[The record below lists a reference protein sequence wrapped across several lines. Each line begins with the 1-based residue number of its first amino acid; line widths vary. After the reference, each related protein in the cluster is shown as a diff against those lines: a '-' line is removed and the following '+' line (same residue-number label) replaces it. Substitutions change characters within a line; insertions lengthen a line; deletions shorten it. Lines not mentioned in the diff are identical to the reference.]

1 MNSLLIV
8 GTKVTQG
15 PNTKN
20 TTHRVGVTT
29 TGFTQQ
35 TTQVFNTYKA
45 SVLALYKQIIKLYP
59 VSTGSTTSIT
69 SLAKASIIKTTG
81 CGRMEWI

>member
-8 GTKVTQG
+8 GTKVTRG
-15 PNTKN
+15 TNTEN
-20 TTHRVGVTT
+20 TTHRVGVNT

-35 TTQVFNTYKA
+35 ITQVFNTYKF
-45 SVLALYKQIIKLYP
+45 SILALEKQIIKLYP

-69 SLAKASIIKTTG
+69 SLARASIIKTTG

>member
-8 GTKVTQG
+8 GTKVAHSA
-15 PNTKN
+15 NNKN
-20 TTHRVGVTT
+20 TTHMVGTKT

-35 TTQVFNTYKA
+35 ITQVFN
-45 SVLALYKQIIKLYP
+45 SLVSSILALGKQILMLYP

>member
-8 GTKVTQG
+8 GTKVTHVA
-15 PNTKN
+15 NNKN
-20 TTHRVGVTT
+20 TTHMVGIKTT
-29 TGFTQQ
+29 SFAQQ
-35 TTQVFNTYKA
+35 TTQVFNSTV
-45 SVLALYKQIIKLYP
+45 SSILALSKQIVMLYP